1 MYPELTEVMIFA
13 AGFGTRMKK
22 LTVSIPKPLIKVGS
36 KTLIDHT
43 LSLLQKPNMTAIV
56 NTHYKHELIRK
67 HLRKYSNVTV
77 IVEEPNI
84 YETGGGLKN
93 ALPLIKSDAIFTLNS
108 DSIYKGNNPLGV
120 LEKAWDPT
128 YMEALLLLAPQEKNL
143 DHPKKGD
150 FSIDQNN
157 LLKRTNSGS
166 IYTGAQIIKTN
177 RFSKM
182 NLTNFSLN
190 IMWDK
195 MISEKTIY
203 GLEYSGSW
211 IDVGTPVGIKKAE
224 KLLKVP

>member
-1 MYPELTEVMIFA
+1 MYPKLTEVMVFA
-13 AGFGTRMKK
+13 AGFGTRMEK
-22 LTVSIPKPLIKVGS
+22 LTISTPKPLIKVGS

-43 LSLLQKPNMTAIV
+43 LSLLQKPSMTAIV
-56 NTHYKHELIRK
+56 NAHYKHELLTK
-67 HLRKYSNVTV
+67 HLKKYSNVTV

-93 ALPLIKSDAIFTLNS
+93 ALPIIRNNTIFTLNS
-108 DSIYKGNNPLGV
+108 DSIYKGKNPLEI

-143 DHPKKGD
+143 DHPQKGD
-150 FSIDQNN
+150 FSLNKDS
-157 LLKRTNSGS
+157 LLKRNNSGL

-177 RFSKM
+177 RFSKI

-190 IMWDK
+190 IVWDN
-195 MISEKTIY
+195 MISDRTIY

-211 IDVGTPVGIKKAE
+211 VDVGTPIGIKKAE
-224 KLLKVP
+224 KLLKIS